1 MEAVRRVE
9 CMEKRRETNAATLEF
24 RWRRMVLRMLV
35 VVLRIQT
42 QVVLEAF
49 DELAA
54 KGKPKAKSGKAGTS
68 KEKRHG
74 MCESQG
80 GNAAPLRGLGTQLP
94 RSPGLHHSEPPNCTH
109 PLGWLKARGNQALKW
124 WCCIACG
131 SRWQRVADT
140 LAWNLPRGVP
150 VGTPPNCPRCRLPM
164 LPRQNRTDRGCFW
177 GCRAFPDCRGT
188 LPLKVDQRKQDVPE
202 PPLSEFMIG
211 SVNSG
216 ESDADLEIV
225 PCP

>member
-35 VVLRIQT
+35 VLRIQT

-54 KGKPKAKSGKAGTS
+54 RGKPKAKSRKAGTS

-80 GNAAPLRGLGTQLP
+80 GNAAPLRGFGRPLP
-94 RSPGLHHSEPPNCTH
+94 PLRTAELHSPTGLVKGSGQPGLEVVVLRCMREPLAARRGHVGVEPA
-109 PLGWLKARGNQALKW
+109 ARGASGHSAKLPTVSLAHVAQA
-124 WCCIACG
+124 
-131 SRWQRVADT
+131 
-140 LAWNLPRGVP
+140 
-150 VGTPPNCPRCRLPM
+150 
-164 LPRQNRTDRGCFW
+164 
-177 GCRAFPDCRGT
+177 
-188 LPLKVDQRKQDVPE
+188 
-202 PPLSEFMIG
+202 
-211 SVNSG
+211 
-216 ESDADLEIV
+216 ESD
-225 PCP
+225 